1 MIMQLYRAMIY
12 VKDFPRMRQFY
23 SEMLGSQPVNRE
35 WMDTWAEFEAGG
47 ARFALHAIPP
57 EIAKD
62 IQIASPPQP
71 REKSPLKLVFQ
82 VPNVDA
88 ERAKLQARGIPMIQR
103 PWGSWEGVDPEGNIF
118 GLVDPEQIRS
128 GN

>member
-1 MIMQLYRAMIY
+1 
-12 VKDFPRMRQFY
+12 MRQFY

-35 WMDTWAEFEAGG
+35 WTDRWAEFEAGD

-57 EIAKD
+57 EIAQEVE
-62 IQIASPPQP
+62 ISSPPKP
-71 REKSPLKLVFQ
+71 REKSPVKLVFE
-82 VPNVDA
+82 VPNVES
-88 ERAKLQARGIPMIQR
+88 ERNKLQSRGITMIQR

-118 GLVDPEQIRS
+118 GLVDPEQIRL

>member
-1 MIMQLYRAMIY
+1 MQLYRAMIY

-35 WMDTWAEFEAGG
+35 STDTWAEFETGD
-47 ARFALHAIPP
+47 ARFALHAIPS
-57 EIAKD
+57 EIANEIK
-62 IQIASPPQP
+62 ISAPPQP
-71 REKSPLKLVFQ
+71 REKNPVKLVFE
-82 VPNVDA
+82 VLNVEA
-88 ERAKLQARGIPMIQR
+88 ERTKLQSRGVTMIRQ

-118 GLVDPEQIRS
+118 GLVDPEQIRF

>member
-1 MIMQLYRAMIY
+1 MQLYRAMIY

-35 WMDTWAEFEAGG
+35 WTDTWAEFEAGN

-57 EIAKD
+57 EIANEIK
-62 IQIASPPQP
+62 ISAPPRP
-71 REKSPLKLVFQ
+71 REKNPVKLVFE
-82 VPNVDA
+82 VPNVEA
-88 ERAKLQARGIPMIQR
+88 ERTKLQSRGITIIRR

-118 GLVDPEQIRS
+118 GLVDPEQIRF

>member
-1 MIMQLYRAMIY
+1 MIY

-35 WMDTWAEFEAGG
+35 STDTWAEFETGD
-47 ARFALHAIPP
+47 ARFALHAIPS
-57 EIAKD
+57 EIANEIK
-62 IQIASPPQP
+62 ISAPPQP
-71 REKSPLKLVFQ
+71 REKSPVKLVFE
-82 VPNVDA
+82 VLNVEA
-88 ERAKLQARGIPMIQR
+88 ERTKLQSRGVTMIRR

-118 GLVDPEQIRS
+118 GLVDPEQIRF